1 MDLSELSDNSD
12 KKSDDDT
19 TVTLEYNDDLREDFK
34 EFGHAYVELQRG
46 GIFTKQ
52 DPSKL
57 KKLEKKLK
65 SKNKTLSKEATNLKK
80 TNDGSFGLK
89 ITDDNL
95 ISACILTNVERVSDD
110 VKVMIED
117 FYDNFRGEFDSV
129 YSEQAKQMMKV
140 DKQMNRMEKQM
151 NRMENKMTE
160 IHIMQRDLGRM
171 LCAVLYKLN
180 KDKDKENVD
189 PMQPKITTVLG
200 KRKLDEEVRIEKV

>member
-19 TVTLEYNDDLREDFK
+19 TVTLEYNEDLREDFK

-189 PMQPKITTVLG
+189 PLQPKITTVLG

>member
-12 KKSDDDT
+12 YKSDDDT
-19 TVTLEYNDDLREDFK
+19 TVILEYNEELRDDFK

-57 KKLEKKLK
+57 KNLEKKLK

>member
-57 KKLEKKLK
+57 KNLEKKLK

-129 YSEQAKQMMKV
+129 YSEQAKQMMTV